1 MAKAK
6 NPNLTLAEKIQNR
19 LIEENLINPDDKE
32 FISKLSEGKLKDNDW
47 RTMLLDR
54 IHLKK

>member
-1 MAKAK
+1 MAKVK
-6 NPNLTLAEKIQNR
+6 KPNLTLAEKIQNR
-19 LIEENLINPDDKE
+19 LIQENLINPNDKE
-32 FISKLSEGKLKDNDW
+32 FIPKFAEGKLKDNDW

>member
-1 MAKAK
+1 MAKVK

-19 LIEENLINPDDKE
+19 LVEENLINPDDKE

-47 RTMLLDR
+47 RTTLLDK

>member
-19 LIEENLINPDDKE
+19 LIQENLINPNDKE
-32 FISKLSEGKLKDNDW
+32 FISKLAEGKLKDNDW
-47 RTMLLDR
+47 RTMLLDK